1 MTVLEAVRKHMVKF
15 TAFRTFVYRARA
27 FVSAFTAPILAD
39 HKKTEVEQ
47 VLWWGV
53 SPGQAILAS
62 RPIQPVERYCDEYVE
77 W

>member
-1 MTVLEAVRKHMVKF
+1 MVKF
-15 TAFRTFVYRARA
+15 TVFHTFVYRARA

-39 HKKTEVEQ
+39 HKKPEVER

-62 RPIQPVERYCDEYVE
+62 RPIQPVVKLYYGGLIIRTTNNSP
-77 W
+77 